1 MFGKSD
7 GACWHFWFKQTRSD
21 KFTDQKEDAKFQLHQ
36 NESHFVFG
44 REAGQSADR
53 PPTELHRWQ

>member
-1 MFGKSD
+1 MVLAGTFGLNSQD
-7 GACWHFWFKQTRSD
+7 
-21 KFTDQKEDAKFQLHQ
+21 FTNSPIKDAKFQLHQ
-36 NESHFVFG
+36 NESQFVFG